1 MDHPASEAGNNL
13 RGKHTMSTATLNLD
27 AMIDSPANT
36 GPVRVAF
43 VTPEDVSVDASQ
55 AREFDSLEEAAISFH
70 SFGAQNHL
78 NDPDGAVGIVW
89 IGEGTAMSE
98 LELRFDGRGTVFFE
112 N

>member
-1 MDHPASEAGNNL
+1 
-13 RGKHTMSTATLNLD
+13 MSTATLTLD
-27 AMIDSPANT
+27 SMIENPATT

-43 VTPEDVSVDASQ
+43 LGPEETFDADQ

-70 SFGAQNHL
+70 AFGSNNHL

-89 IGEGTAMSE
+89 IGEDTSSE
-98 LELRFDGRGTVFFE
+98 LELRFDGNGTVFFE

>member
-1 MDHPASEAGNNL
+1 
-13 RGKHTMSTATLNLD
+13 MSTATLTLE
-27 AMIDSPANT
+27 AMIDSPAST

-43 VTPEDVSVDASQ
+43 VTPEDATVDAVQ

-89 IGEGTAMSE
+89 IGDGIAMSG

-112 N
+112 D

>member
-1 MDHPASEAGNNL
+1 
-13 RGKHTMSTATLNLD
+13 MSTATLTLD
-27 AMIDSPANT
+27 AMIENPATT

-43 VTPEDVSVDASQ
+43 LTPDDETVHSAQ
-55 AREFDSLEEAAISFH
+55 TREFDSLEEAAISFH

-78 NDPDGAVGIVW
+78 NDPEGAVGIVW
-89 IGEGTAMSE
+89 IGEATAMSE

>member
-1 MDHPASEAGNNL
+1 
-13 RGKHTMSTATLNLD
+13 MSTATLSLD
-27 AMIDSPANT
+27 AMIESPATT

-43 VTPEDVSVDASQ
+43 LAPEEPFDADQ

-70 SFGAQNHL
+70 AFGFNNHL

-89 IGEGTAMSE
+89 IGEDSTSE
-98 LELRFDGRGTVFFE
+98 LELRFDGNGTVFFE